1 MIEQCAIMD
10 YRDGSIT
17 VYTIEGDPTDEQI
30 DEFLEKEGF
39 ALDDCYLM
47 WKDSICIRLKQMVIP
62 KENE

>member
-39 ALDDCYLM
+39 DSDDCYIM
-47 WKDSICIRLKQMVIP
+47 WKDAICIQLKQMVIP